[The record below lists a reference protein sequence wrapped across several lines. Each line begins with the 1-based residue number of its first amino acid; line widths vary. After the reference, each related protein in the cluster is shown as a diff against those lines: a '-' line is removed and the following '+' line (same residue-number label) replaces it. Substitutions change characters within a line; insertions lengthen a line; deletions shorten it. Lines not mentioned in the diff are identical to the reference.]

1 MTYSHTQV
9 EGARVGQI
17 STGIMHPERGYADGF
32 NFFDP
37 DSYLTVQ
44 ALGLASN
51 AYLDEQV
58 RAVIERTGMF
68 LCPSGGRVG
77 NETCIPDQVP
87 HHFIKDV
94 PVYTAISGERQTGP
108 NVFWTLAAL
117 SHGKQTGDLDWL
129 CAYLPTLRKSLRFLK
144 VDKPLANA
152 IHSAV
157 SYPLLFLKAMCLS
170 PQPSTLNPPALSP
183 LLFLKAMCLSPQP

>member
-1 MTYSHTQV
+1 MMYIDIYHVIYIWIYQAECRPMMYQHMQV

-77 NETCIPDQVP
+77 NETCLTDQVP

-129 CAYLPTLRKSLRFLK
+129 CAYIPTLRKSLRFLK
-144 VDKPLANA
+144 VDKPLAKCHDFSKLHKCCIFSRA
-152 IHSAV
+152 FV
-157 SYPLLFLKAMCLS
+157 S
-170 PQPSTLNPPALSP
+170 
-183 LLFLKAMCLSPQP
+183 